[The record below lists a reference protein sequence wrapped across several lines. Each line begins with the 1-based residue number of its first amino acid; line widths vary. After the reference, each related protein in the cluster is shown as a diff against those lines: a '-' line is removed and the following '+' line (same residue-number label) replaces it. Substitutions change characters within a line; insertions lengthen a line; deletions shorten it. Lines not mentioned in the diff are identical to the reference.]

1 VKKILAVALLAL
13 MTAPALGQQ
22 PPDAAQQVEVY
33 KKAVALIS
41 QQRNAAMDD
50 AVNIRLQA
58 DKLAEDLKVA
68 QDRIKELEA
77 KLPKEEPKK
86 AGSK

>member
-1 VKKILAVALLAL
+1 

-22 PPDAAQQVEVY
+22 PPDAAQQVELY

-50 AVNIRLQA
+50 AVNLRLQL
-58 DKLAEDLKVA
+58 DKAMEELKA
-68 QDRIKELEA
+68 SQERNKELES

-86 AGSK
+86 SGPK